1 MEALLPAGT
10 VLQGRYRIDS
20 AVAKGRNGAIYRSV
34 DMSSGNTVAV
44 KEMLEVFP
52 DPVQHEKAVQQFKG
66 EFNTLSALDHPGLPK
81 VWSYF
86 EDSGK
91 HYLVMDFVD
100 ATSLE
105 HVVNGMDGLP
115 PEGLVLRWLSQLLD
129 VLEYLHARQPPVIF
143 RDLRPSN
150 IMLTTDNHIKLIDFG
165 IAKMLNPGQQGRTLF
180 RAVGSPE
187 YAPPEQFGMSRSDAR
202 TDIYALGASL
212 YFMLTKTAPPQA
224 ADRVIRNAP
233 LVRIRDVNPS
243 VSEPVENA
251 IYKMMAIKPA
261 DRPPSMTEIKN
272 MLASQLAASAGGG
285 GSVAPVAPVQPP
297 PPAPGRMAPAEPG
310 ERTGTP
316 PVPSTRYMGA
326 GGPAAGASTPAA
338 PAGGEGGVPVPQTR
352 VMTGQNAGPA
362 PAAQGGAGG
371 GFQVPSTRMM
381 PQGGGAGAA
390 AAASRPGSG
399 VFAGPTKPMSPEAG
413 GGNDPW
419 GGQPFAGQADRNAG
433 AGRPAA
439 AVVPDDDTGNGG
451 GMAGKLVRIVL
462 GVIVLAGVVIAA
474 LYFTG
479 TISKVPFLNK
489 LAPAATSTYRMP
501 STASA
506 PVVAVQQTDHVLVRI
521 E

>member
-1 MEALLPAGT
+1 
-10 VLQGRYRIDS
+10 
-20 AVAKGRNGAIYRSV
+20 
-34 DMSSGNTVAV
+34 MSSGNTVAV

-66 EFNTLSALDHPGLPK
+66 EFNTLSALDHSGLPK

-105 HVVNGMDGLP
+105 HVVNQMDGLP
-115 PEGLVLRWLSQLLD
+115 PEGTVLKWLSQLLD

-150 IMLTTDNHIKLIDFG
+150 IMLTTDNNIKLIDFG

-243 VSEPVENA
+243 VSEASENA

-261 DRPPSMTEIKN
+261 DRPPSMTDIKQ
-272 MLASQLAASAGGG
+272 MLGPQLAAAAGG
-285 GSVAPVAPVQPP
+285 AYQPPVQPTTP
-297 PPAPGRMAPAEPG
+297 TPSKMPPAADASSS
-310 ERTGTP
+310 P
-316 PVPSTRYMGA
+316 PVPSTRYMGG
-326 GGPAAGASTPAA
+326 GGPAS
-338 PAGGEGGVPVPQTR
+338 GGEGGVPPTR
-352 VMTGQNAGPA
+352 VMTTGGGVPTPP
-362 PAAQGGAGG
+362 PAAAAGGA

-381 PQGGGAGAA
+381 PAQGAGGASAT
-390 AAASRPGSG
+390 ASAPSKPSSG
-399 VFAGPTKPMSPEAG
+399 VFAGPTKPMSSESGSSGQDPWANQPVASDSKATANRVTAAPAMADEEEASG
-413 GGNDPW
+413 GGSSPV
-419 GGQPFAGQADRNAG
+419 AR
-433 AGRPAA
+433 
-439 AVVPDDDTGNGG
+439 V
-451 GMAGKLVRIVL
+451 
-462 GVIVLAGVVIAA
+462 VIVLLLILLVLIVGTYYGHWHVPYLDKLLDHKSTESPKHVMVWPNTIRYVLNEAAARIAA
-474 LYFTG
+474 
-479 TISKVPFLNK
+479 S
-489 LAPAATSTYRMP
+489 
-501 STASA
+501 
-506 PVVAVQQTDHVLVRI
+506 
-521 E
+521 